1 MQDFTKEIKISIKQA
16 MLPMLETLSPIKSA
30 DYKQQLISS
39 LGFTRDQFG
48 FVSGSNVSKLEKFI
62 SDEFWKLKQEG
73 KTTQNGTTWLIANQ
87 SNIMIVEPTIEIEKP
102 AVETQPMVSIQTQPK
117 RHIIPMTFIEIEEVV
132 NEAPVMVVET
142 QPEPVMIEETTIE
155 TQPIIEIEEP
165 SMVVKT
171 QPIIEIEPTLVIE
184 TRSLIVEE
192 TREEKLLACDSFR
205 NSLIENTACYG
216 NYNKSDCTA
225 CLLSKWCVS
234 YTEQVKAQRKEE
246 RQARQQAKTSIPE

>member
-1 MQDFTKEIKISIKQA
+1 MQDFTDSIKKITREA
-16 MLPMLETLSPIKSA
+16 ILPMLKNTQPIKSGA
-30 DYKQQLISS
+30 LKQHIITS
-39 LGFTRDQFG
+39 LGYTRDQFG
-48 FVSGSNVSKLEKFI
+48 YTQSGGSKIENLI
-62 SDEFWKLKQEG
+62 SSEIFSLKQKG
-73 KTTQNGTTWLIANQ
+73 MIAQEN
-87 SNIMIVEPTIEIEKP
+87 NLLTIVENQNVQAPLIVETQPII
-102 AVETQPMVSIQTQPK
+102 VETQPMVEMPVIEETAIETEVLVETQP
-117 RHIIPMTFIEIEEVV
+117 IIEEPSIVV
-132 NEAPVMVVET
+132 ETQPTIETQPMVVET
-142 QPEPVMIEETTIE
+142 QPI
-155 TQPIIEIEEP
+155 IEEP

-205 NSLIENTACYG
+205 NSLIEATACYG